1 MKSKWKN
8 QREVELNSLWGQ
20 QDGHWE
26 VGGDEG
32 SQLRLQPLSEA
43 REQGVASSQDDV
55 LVEVRL
61 HL

>member
-1 MKSKWKN
+1 MKRKK
-8 QREVELNSLWGQ
+8 QMELNSLWGQ
-20 QDGHWE
+20 QNRDGE
-26 VGGDEG
+26 VGGDKS
-32 SQLRLQPLSEA
+32 SQLCLQPLSES